1 MVREVETSGVR
12 VDERGFRCHSRK
24 MKRRAWLRVVA
35 VLVMVCGMAAAQDK
49 GYWRADNSTAK
60 SITGDIAL
68 SDEKMAINLMNF
80 TVSRIR
86 GLEKDEA
93 GALFDADGGAVG
105 SASLYRLSIPA
116 SRTFLRKNTLCGSED
131 TQWMVTYVS
140 GRSLRAV
147 FFSGQK
153 PPVFTADAIANS
165 TDLCGRFGYVR

>member
-1 MVREVETSGVR
+1 
-12 VDERGFRCHSRK
+12 
-24 MKRRAWLRVVA
+24 
-35 VLVMVCGMAAAQDK
+35 
-49 GYWRADNSTAK
+49 
-60 SITGDIAL
+60 
-68 SDEKMAINLMNF
+68 MAIDLVNF

-93 GALFDADGGAVG
+93 GALFFDADGGAVG
-105 SASLYRLSIPA
+105 SASLYRLSIPS

-140 GRSLRAV
+140 GRSLRLV

-153 PPVFTADAIANS
+153 PPVFTAEAIANS